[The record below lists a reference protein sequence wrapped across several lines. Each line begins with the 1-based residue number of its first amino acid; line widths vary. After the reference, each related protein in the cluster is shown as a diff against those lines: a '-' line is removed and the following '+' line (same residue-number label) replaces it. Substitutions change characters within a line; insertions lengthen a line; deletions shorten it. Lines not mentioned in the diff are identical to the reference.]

1 MKLWFERWNVNA
13 YDALGFPA
21 NATPAD
27 IAARD
32 SAINRLAVNRR
43 RGDSAANEFRPKM

>member
-13 YDALGFPA
+13 HDVLGFSANTAPA
-21 NATPAD
+21 G

-32 SAINRLAVNRR
+32 SAINRLAMNRR
-43 RGDSAANEFRPKM
+43 RGDSAVNEFRPKM

>member
-13 YDALGFPA
+13 HVLGFSA
-21 NATPAD
+21 NTTPAG
-27 IAARD
+27 IAASD